1 MCRTKHRRTHVL
13 IGLTTY
19 DWSVHHNM
27 PKFLV
32 LHPDPAD
39 LEEVLAKANAQ
50 NTKIGP
56 FDAVILLGDVMTEP
70 PQTSIDAPTYFS
82 RKLTAESTHSEP
94 SSLIK
99 PNLICL
105 QLPINAVL
113 LDSGI
118 RLTFVNATLTAAQQ
132 QQVLS
137 TKALSATDILVTYQ
151 WPQAIA
157 DQRKLTLV
165 GGSSFIDDVVRLAQP
180 RYHFAVGSASGRYY
194 ESEQFLWTD
203 AKASHGTRFISLGR
217 KGSGDKW
224 FYAFGIDPAAT
235 PAPSLALNPFE
246 LPLRAHTNA
255 LEEPL
260 EPLARL
266 PKRPLDDDQPPRKRV
281 TPAQCFF
288 CLSNPR
294 CETHM
299 IITIGTHNYIT
310 VAKGPLPNPRAS
322 RLGFTGHAI
331 IIPIEHIAS
340 SRSGGGDFS
349 HTPAHLEL
357 LDFAK
362 SLVTAFGARDHAV
375 VFFEINRLANVHHH
389 TQVVPVPQALIGS
402 FGQSLEDRLQN
413 NNQRQGRNQPLEFT
427 KYRQDAAAD
436 VARLHQLRQEADYIL
451 FTVCTGLQV
460 EYYHCRLDETQP
472 ADLQFPRRVLASV
485 LRCSKR
491 VYWEKCKQTKDE
503 ETFECEAFKR
513 FYAAHD
519 ITRK

>member
-1 MCRTKHRRTHVL
+1 
-13 IGLTTY
+13 
-19 DWSVHHNM
+19 M

-39 LEEVLAKANAQ
+39 LEDVLVKANAQ
-50 NTKIGP
+50 NNKNGP
-56 FDAVILLGDVMTEP
+56 FDAVILLGDVTTEP

-82 RKLTAESTHSEP
+82 RKLTTESNDSEP
-94 SSLIK
+94 TSLIK
-99 PNLICL
+99 PNSNCL
-105 QLPINAVL
+105 QLPINAIL
-113 LDSGI
+113 LDSGL

-137 TKALSATDILVTYQ
+137 TRDLSATDVLVTYQ
-151 WPQAIA
+151 WPRAIA

-165 GGSSFIDDVVRLAQP
+165 GGSSFIDDVVRLARP

-217 KGSGDKW
+217 KGTGDKW

-235 PAPSLALNPFE
+235 PSPSLATNPFE
-246 LPLRAHTNA
+246 LIETHTN
-255 LEEPL
+255 EPVVD

-266 PKRPLDDDQPPRKRV
+266 PKRPLDDDQAPRKRV

-299 IITIGTHNYIT
+299 IIAIGTHNYIT
-310 VAKGPLPNPRAS
+310 VAKGPLPNPRSS

-340 SRSGGGDFS
+340 SRSAGGDFS
-349 HTPAHLEL
+349 QTPAHLEL
-357 LDFAK
+357 LEFAK
-362 SLVTAFGARDHAV
+362 SLVTAFGTRDHAV

-389 TQVVPVPQALIGS
+389 TQVVPVPQALISS
-402 FGQSLEDRLQN
+402 FEQSLEDRLQN
-413 NNQRQGRNQPLEFT
+413 NNQRQGRNQPLKFT

-451 FTVCTGLQV
+451 FSVCTGLQV

-472 ADLQFPRRVLASV
+472 VDLQFPRRVLASV

-513 FYAAHD
+513 FYTAHD